1 MSHYQSFAVIWHIN
15 RGDTA
20 SAQIV
25 ASLPPECFAE
35 FDRMLETAVAFGMA
49 MKGRE

>member
-1 MSHYQSFAVIWHIN
+1 MAVSDMIQIL
-15 RGDTA
+15 GDTA

-35 FDRMLETAVAFGMA
+35 FDRMLEAAFAFGMS
-49 MKGRE
+49 MNGIE